1 MDGLGAVQ
9 RRASQHRD
17 TAATDGSQLPGWDG
31 AKDLERDHQTSVR
44 ELGEGQLQ
52 AACSCGWRSIVFG
65 ADKQLG
71 TMDALQH
78 AQDAAD
84 LHRWDASL
92 P

>member
-1 MDGLGAVQ
+1 MLSDDEPAITV
-9 RRASQHRD
+9 RRPLQ
-17 TAATDGSQLPGWDG
+17 TAGSYQEGDETT
-31 AKDLERDHQTSVR
+31 DLERDHQTSLR

-52 AACSCGWRSIVFG
+52 AVCSCGWHSIVFG

-84 LHRWDASL
+84 LHQWEASL
-92 P
+92 S